1 MLIPSM
7 SLMLVGLAFA
17 AVLMAV
23 DWYVWGVAYRGDFRL
38 PHRVTPLG
46 AADIVDPLLGRM
58 IDANQAI
65 LPKAVV
71 ESCNAK
77 RAAVVQ
83 EREGGDFK
91 KVA

>member
-7 SLMLVGLAFA
+7 SLMLVGLTLA

-38 PHRVTPLG
+38 PHRATLLG
-46 AADIVDPLLGRM
+46 VAEIVDPLLGRM
-58 IDANQAI
+58 IEVNQAI

-77 RAAVVQ
+77 QAATAQ
-83 EREGGDFK
+83 GCEGGDFK